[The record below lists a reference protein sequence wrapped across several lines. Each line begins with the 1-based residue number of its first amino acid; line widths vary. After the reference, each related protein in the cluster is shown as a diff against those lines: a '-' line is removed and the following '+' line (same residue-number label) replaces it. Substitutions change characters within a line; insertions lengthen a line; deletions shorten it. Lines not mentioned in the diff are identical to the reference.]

1 MLSPK
6 EKIIAVFR
14 NNVQGKK
21 EETDAENPCH
31 DGRGGHW
38 LERQMGIAANNHNAP
53 DILGYEMKND
63 TTSKTSFGDWSP
75 DIAVFKKPK
84 LMTREE
90 FLFVFGKP
98 NPEKDN
104 RYSWSGEPVPKI
116 NQFNKQTILT
126 TIIYVIAIVVAIIVT
141 YIFNKLFSEK
151 NIRIERKKLI
161 DELSIKVTYLRRIAF
176 HIRGL
181 YEIWK
186 INGKNI
192 KTIIEKNYPNLTYH
206 EFRNNLNY
214 DQFEKI
220 NEDISDIIGQS
231 YLALKGLENN
241 EESINFFSEF
251 NPKNYSLQEIINF
264 REFTSSFWYL
274 LDKTDEHVIN
284 FNKENKHW
292 LNFIEDLYFKI
303 LKRKIDKVNFRN
315 DIKELFAYFENEI
328 YDKFYYLTELNKKR
342 IPFILEL
349 SMTNLFNYIIILM
362 CSLFFLITNY
372 SLDFEFRITI
382 ILVSL
387 FFSNTID
394 LILIIYVSLNK
405 ELEINEILKF

>member
-1 MLSPK
+1 MKINFKYFRIIIFIIIFIIYSILLS
-6 EKIIAVFR
+6 
-14 NNVQGKK
+14 
-21 EETDAENPCH
+21 
-31 DGRGGHW
+31 
-38 LERQMGIAANNHNAP
+38 
-53 DILGYEMKND
+53 
-63 TTSKTSFGDWSP
+63 
-75 DIAVFKKPK
+75 
-84 LMTREE
+84 
-90 FLFVFGKP
+90 LFT
-98 NPEKDN
+98 
-104 RYSWSGEPVPKI
+104 KI

-186 INGKNI
+186 INSKNI

-292 LNFIEDLYFKI
+292 LNFIDDLYFKI